1 MEEILNPGFD
11 CVESVKSIGFDAFF
25 FKIYLPNTPVLE

>member
-11 CVESVKSIGFDAFF
+11 FVESVKSIGFDAFF
-25 FKIYLPNTPVLE
+25 FEYSCQTDVF